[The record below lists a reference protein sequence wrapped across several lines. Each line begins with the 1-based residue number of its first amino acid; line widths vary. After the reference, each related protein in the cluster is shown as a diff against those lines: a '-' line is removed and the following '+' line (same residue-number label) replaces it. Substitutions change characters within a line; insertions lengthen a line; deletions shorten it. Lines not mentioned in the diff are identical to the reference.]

1 MTTIEQLN
9 NEVHLVQKD
18 IDTIVAVVSRI
29 EASITKITDVSSS
42 VSQLLAVQDSKLGYH
57 ERTLTKL
64 TEEIANQRKN
74 TDDILNQQQKNM
86 FKLEADIEKDMDNF
100 QDKLFTELKSI
111 REEMN
116 KSNLDI
122 NTKISKMQSM
132 IYAAIGGGVVMVFLI
147 DQAIK
152 IVTGL

>member
-18 IDTIVAVVSRI
+18 IDTIVAVVARI
-29 EASITKITDVSSS
+29 EASIAKITDVSSS
-42 VSQLLAVQDSKLGYH
+42 VSQLLAVQDSKLGFQ
-57 ERTLTKL
+57 EKALTKL

-86 FKLEADIEKDMDNF
+86 FKLEADIEKDMDKF

-152 IVTGL
+152 LITGL